1 MKKKKIIIVGG
12 DPNSVNSEIIAKCW
26 KKLNKSLREKIYLIS
41 NYNLMKQQLK
51 KLKYTNKIIR
61 IDNINENLKSDK
73 LKIIDINVNFTNPF
87 KVPKIASSKFV
98 LRSLDLAHNI
108 LINNEAKA
116 MVNCA
121 IDKKLL
127 RIKGLGVTEYLAS
140 KCKIKDKSEVMLI
153 FNKEISVCPIT
164 THIDLKRVPSN
175 LKIDILIKKIKK
187 INNWNKSTFKRYPK
201 IGVLGLNPHNAE
213 QRKSSEEEKII
224 KPVVKK
230 LYKLK
235 FNISG
240 PYPADTIFVKQYK
253 KFDVIVGMYHDQ
265 VLTPF
270 KALFKYDAINI
281 TLGLKYLRVSPDH
294 GTAKNLI
301 GKKKASSTSLLKS
314 INFVNL
320 EGK

>member
-1 MKKKKIIIVGG
+1 MKKKIIIVGG
-12 DPNSVNSEIIAKCW
+12 DPNSINSEIIAKCW
-26 KKLNKSLREKIYLIS
+26 KKLNKSLRERIYLIS
-41 NYNLMKQQLK
+41 NYNLMNQQLR
-51 KLKYTNKIIR
+51 KLKYTIKIIR
-61 IDNINENLKSDK
+61 VNNINEKLKSDK
-73 LKIIDINVNFTNPF
+73 LKIIDVNVNFKNPF
-87 KVPKIASSKFV
+87 KVSKIASSKFV
-98 LRSLDLAHNI
+98 LESLDLAHKI
-108 LINNEAKA
+108 LIKNEAQA

-153 FNKEISVCPIT
+153 FNKKISVCPIT
-164 THIDLKRVPSN
+164 THIDLKQVTSN
-175 LKIDILIKKIKK
+175 LKINVLMKKIKK
-187 INNWNKSTFKRYPK
+187 INSWYKNTFKRYPK

-213 QRKSSEEEKII
+213 QRKNSEEEKII
-224 KPVVKK
+224 KPIIKK
-230 LYKLK
+230 LYKSKL
-235 FNISG
+235 NIYG
-240 PYPADTIFVKQYK
+240 PYPADTIFVKEYK

-314 INFVNL
+314 INFVNIY
-320 EGK
+320 GK

>member
-12 DPNSVNSEIIAKCW
+12 DPNSINSEIIVKCW
-26 KKLNKSLREKIYLIS
+26 KRLNKSLRKRIYLIS
-41 NYNLMKQQLK
+41 NFNLIKQQLR
-51 KLKYTNKIIR
+51 KLKYSNKIMR
-61 IDNINENLKSDK
+61 VNNINEKLNSDK
-73 LKIIDINVNFTNPF
+73 LKIIDVNVNFANPF
-87 KVPKIASSKFV
+87 KVSKIASSKFV

-108 LINNEAKA
+108 LINNEAQA

-127 RIKGLGVTEYLAS
+127 GSNGLGVTEYLAS

-153 FNKEISVCPIT
+153 FNKKLSVCPIT
-164 THIDLKRVPSN
+164 THIDLKQVSSS
-175 LKIDILIKKIKK
+175 LKINVLINKIKT
-187 INNWNKSTFKRYPK
+187 INNWYYKAFKRYPK
-201 IGVLGLNPHNAE
+201 IGILGLNPHNAE
-213 QRKSSEEEKII
+213 QKKNSEEKKII

-230 LYKLK
+230 LNKLR
-235 FNISG
+235 FSIYG
-240 PYPADTIFVKQYK
+240 PYPADTIFIKEYK

-294 GTAKNLI
+294 GTAKDLI
-301 GKKKASSTSLLKS
+301 GKKKANSASLLKG

-320 EGK
+320 HGK

>member
-1 MKKKKIIIVGG
+1 MKKKIIIVGG
-12 DPNSVNSEIIAKCW
+12 DPNSINSEIIAKCW
-26 KKLNKSLREKIYLIS
+26 KKLNKSLRERIYLIS
-41 NYNLMKQQLK
+41 NYNLMNLQLR
-51 KLKYTNKIIR
+51 KLKYTIKIIR
-61 IDNINENLKSDK
+61 VNNINEKLKSDK
-73 LKIIDINVNFTNPF
+73 LKIIDVNVNFKNPF
-87 KVPKIASSKFV
+87 KVSKIASSKFV
-98 LRSLDLAHNI
+98 LESLDLAHKI
-108 LINNEAKA
+108 LIKNEAQA

-153 FNKEISVCPIT
+153 FNKKISVCPIT
-164 THIDLKRVPSN
+164 THIDLKQVTSN
-175 LKIDILIKKIKK
+175 LKINVLMKKIKK
-187 INNWNKSTFKRYPK
+187 INSWYKNTFKRYPK

-213 QRKSSEEEKII
+213 QRKNSEEEKII
-224 KPVVKK
+224 KPIIKK
-230 LYKLK
+230 LYKSKL
-235 FNISG
+235 NIYG
-240 PYPADTIFVKQYK
+240 PYPADTIFVKEYK

-314 INFVNL
+314 INFVNIY
-320 EGK
+320 GK

>member
-12 DPNSVNSEIIAKCW
+12 DPNSINSEIIFKCW
-26 KKLNKSLREKIYLIS
+26 KKLNQSLRERIYLIS
-41 NYNLMKQQLK
+41 NYNLIKQQLQ
-51 KLKYTNKIIR
+51 KLNYPSKILR
-61 IDNINENLKSDK
+61 VNNINENLKSDK
-73 LKIIDINVNFTNPF
+73 LKIIDVNVNFKNPF
-87 KVPKIASSKFV
+87 KVSKISSSKFV

-108 LINNEAKA
+108 LINNEAQA

-127 RIKGLGVTEYLAS
+127 KIKGLGVTEYLAS

-153 FNKEISVCPIT
+153 FNKKISVCPIT
-164 THIDLKRVPSN
+164 THIDLKQVSSN
-175 LKIDILIKKIKK
+175 LKINVLFKKIIN
-187 INNWNKSTFKRYPK
+187 INNWYKNTFKKLPK
-201 IGVLGLNPHNAE
+201 IAILGLNPHNAE
-213 QRKSSEEEKII
+213 QRKISEEEKVI
-224 KPVVKK
+224 KPAVKK
-230 LYKLK
+230 LCKLRL
-235 FNISG
+235 NISG
-240 PYPADTIFVKQYK
+240 PYPADTIFVKEYK

-294 GTAKNLI
+294 GTAKDLI
-301 GKKKASSTSLLKS
+301 GKKKASPTSLLKS

-320 EGK
+320 HRK